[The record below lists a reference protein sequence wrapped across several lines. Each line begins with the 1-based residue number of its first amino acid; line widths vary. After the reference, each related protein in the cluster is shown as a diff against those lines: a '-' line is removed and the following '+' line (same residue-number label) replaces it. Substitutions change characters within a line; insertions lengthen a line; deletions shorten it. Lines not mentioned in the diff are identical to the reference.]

1 MMNCPEC
8 GTPLLA
14 ELSGQAI
21 CPTCGASLSPS
32 QLAAEPET
40 VASPRQSN
48 RQVGFLILLV
58 MLFMAAVGLI
68 FALKTIEWRRANDKK
83 DARNNIS
90 VIPAQAGI
98 QISETHYLDSR
109 LCGNDEITS

>member
-1 MMNCPEC
+1 MTNCPKC

-21 CPTCGASLSPS
+21 CPTCGASLSPN
-32 QLAAEPET
+32 QLLAEPET
-40 VASPRQSN
+40 VTTPRQSN

-58 MLFMAAVGLI
+58 MLFMAAMGLI

-83 DARNNIS
+83 ETRAAHGASLR
-90 VIPAQAGI
+90 AQ
-98 QISETHYLDSR
+98 
-109 LCGNDEITS
+109 